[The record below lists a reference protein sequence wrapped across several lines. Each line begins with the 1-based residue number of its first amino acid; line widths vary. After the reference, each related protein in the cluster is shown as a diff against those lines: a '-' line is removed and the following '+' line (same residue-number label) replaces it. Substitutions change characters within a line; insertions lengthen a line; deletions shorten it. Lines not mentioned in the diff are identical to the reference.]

1 MSAVL
6 DDDERRNGRRIGRMS
21 APGAPPSLSFL
32 ICLPPPR
39 LGCLLTE
46 IMKLF
51 PFVCCFYRSLLLML
65 FYLLLLLLFFFLV
78 DNSSNFLTRAVRNF
92 LMPSILRYSFLFL
105 LFFWVCVCQQFNLSL
120 APRNATLFIL
130 LSTLEYKKEHPKSIC

>member
-1 MSAVL
+1 MFAYLLNTRPMSAVL
-6 DDDERRNGRRIGRMS
+6 DDDERWNSRRIGRMS

-65 FYLLLLLLFFFLV
+65 FYLLLLLFFFFLV

-92 LMPSILRYSFLFL
+92 LMPSMLRYSFR
-105 LFFWVCVCQQFNLSL
+105 FFCYSSGCVCANNL
-120 APRNATLFIL
+120 
-130 LSTLEYKKEHPKSIC
+130 ICH